1 MAGPGG
7 AQFSLENDYV
17 GNDFTAQIKAM
28 NPSILEGPLT
38 GIFIGSYLQSITP
51 RLALGLEAVYQR
63 PAATMG
69 PEAMI
74 SYAAKYKGE
83 DWIASAQLMP
93 SGGVQGSYWR
103 RLSAQLETG
112 VDLNLQF
119 AGNPMTGGMRKEGV
133 ATLGA
138 KYDFRAS
145 SFRAQVDTAGKLGVL
160 LEKRIVPMVQ
170 ITFAGELDHVKVSTI
185 LRTPTLSRSLTF
197 HARTPPR
204 SVLPSPSRLPRKRSW
219 PSKRAPC
226 PLAPSPLPS
235 RHLAV

>member
-185 LRTPTLSRSLTF
+185 LRTPTLSRSLTYPP
-197 HARTPPR
+197 RTPPR

-219 PSKRAPC
+219 PNKRVPC

>member
-7 AQFSLENDYV
+7 AQFSFENDYV
-17 GNDFTAQIKAM
+17 GDDFTAQIKAM
-28 NPSILEGPLT
+28 NPSILDGPLT
-38 GIFIGSYLQSITP
+38 GIFIGSYLQSVTP

-63 PAATMG
+63 AAAQLG

-74 SYAAKYKGE
+74 SYAARYKGE

-93 SGGVQGSYWR
+93 AGGIQGSYWR
-103 RLSAQLETG
+103 RLSDKLETG

-119 AGNPMTGGMRKEGV
+119 AAGNPMMGGPQKEGV

-145 SFRAQVDTAGKLGVL
+145 SFRAQVDTKGKLGVL

-170 ITFAGELDHVKVSTI
+170 ITFAGELDHVKVSNS
-185 LRTPTLSRSLTF
+185 LRLSAFQTHTDTSCQNAAKLGL
-197 HARTPPR
+197 AVSIEAAEEEVMAQQESAMAAGPVTPPF
-204 SVLPSPSRLPRKRSW
+204 
-219 PSKRAPC
+219 
-226 PLAPSPLPS
+226 
-235 RHLAV
+235 